1 MIDVYYSPKGT
12 PYVIA
17 SDLKELLGIKTQL
30 NTWFPRMIDWGFEEN
45 KDYYRLTKIVESANG
60 MKKERFD
67 WAVTVEMAKNIAMIQ
82 RTPSGKAIRQYL
94 LKLDQKVN
102 DGEYLNQGQI
112 MALMDICKVM
122 GYFSVQ
128 KFFEKEHYEKIF
140 KGTDSEWWERRANLF
155 GYSAA
160 ELKAALLDIGEKY
173 KNQKQAL
180 FKTDRL
186 ELIRTG
192 VIDMFIVMGKSVSFA
207 KNIGNIAKTMAE
219 KLNPDIYNDLDS
231 SIDFKSEE
239 QKLIITD
246 LKNYEIDSALFK
258 RFTGGKEQTPK
269 VKSDYNQKKL
279 FDSSGNSALDNAMSK
294 ALNNPRSK

>member
-12 PYVIA
+12 PYVMA
-17 SDLKELLGIKTQL
+17 SDLRDMLGVKTQL
-30 NTWFPRMIDWGFEEN
+30 NTWFPRMIDYGFEEN
-45 KDYYRLTKIVESANG
+45 KDYYKLPKNG
-60 MKKERFD
+60 EVKNERFE
-67 WAVTVEMAKNIAMIQ
+67 WAVTVDMAKNIAMIQ
-82 RTPSGKAIRQYL
+82 RTPEGKAIRDYL
-94 LKLDQKVN
+94 LQLDQKVN

-140 KGTDSEWWERRANLF
+140 KGSDTEWWQRRASLF

-160 ELKAALLDIGEKY
+160 ELKKALLDVGEKY

-180 FKTDRL
+180 FKTDRF

-192 VIDMFIVMGKSVSFA
+192 IIDMFIVMGKSIAFA
-207 KNIGNIAKTMAE
+207 KNVGNIAKTMAE
-219 KLNPDIYNDLDS
+219 KIDPHIYDDLNTP
-231 SIDFKSEE
+231 IDFKSEE

-246 LKNYEIDSALFK
+246 LKNYQNHSSLFK
-258 RFTGGKEQTPK
+258 RFTGGKQTNPALSK
-269 VKSDYNQKKL
+269 NHNQLDLGIDNKT
-279 FDSSGNSALDNAMSK
+279 SGNKGLDDALGK
-294 ALNNPRSK
+294 ALNKKLK